1 MIREC
6 NASDLETLEAYLKE
20 EVYGKVILSLIEK
33 NGFEQAAQ
41 SVYGDFEE
49 GVCKGVYLCIYKNL
63 LLYCKE
69 NQVDIDFLE
78 QIVSMQVPEV
88 VAGRPDNVNVIS
100 WLLTDYRQ
108 EKAAAM
114 PELLSYPRYKY
125 SLFFLNCHRHSISLR
140 NKEPH

>member
-6 NASDLETLEAYLKE
+6 NASDLKTLEAYLKE

-33 NGFEQAAQ
+33 NGFEQADQ

-63 LLYCKE
+63 LVYCKE

-114 PELLSYPRYKY
+114 PELLDQEGQ
-125 SLFFLNCHRHSISLR
+125 SLEFGEECSGAVEKGWGILL
-140 NKEPH
+140 K

>member
-100 WLLTDYRQ
+100 WLLT
-108 EKAAAM
+108 KGSCHAGTSGSAGAAAGVRRGM
-114 PELLSYPRYKY
+114 QRS
-125 SLFFLNCHRHSISLR
+125 S
-140 NKEPH
+140 

>member
-1 MIREC
+1 M
-6 NASDLETLEAYLKE
+6 
-20 EVYGKVILSLIEK
+20 
-33 NGFEQAAQ
+33 Q
-41 SVYGDFEE
+41 
-49 GVCKGVYLCIYKNL
+49 GVYLCIYKNL

-108 EKAAAM
+108 EKAAAI
-114 PELLSYPRYKY
+114 PELLDQEGQPLESGEECSGAVEKGWGI
-125 SLFFLNCHRHSISLR
+125 LL
-140 NKEPH
+140 K

>member
-88 VAGRPDNVNVIS
+88 LAGRPDNVNVIS

-114 PELLSYPRYKY
+114 PELLDQEWQPLESGEECSGAVEKGWGI
-125 SLFFLNCHRHSISLR
+125 LL
-140 NKEPH
+140 K

>member
-1 MIREC
+1 M
-6 NASDLETLEAYLKE
+6 
-20 EVYGKVILSLIEK
+20 
-33 NGFEQAAQ
+33 Q
-41 SVYGDFEE
+41 
-49 GVCKGVYLCIYKNL
+49 GVYLCIYKNL
-63 LLYCKE
+63 LVYCKE

-114 PELLSYPRYKY
+114 PELLDQEGQPLESDEECSGAVEKGWGI
-125 SLFFLNCHRHSISLR
+125 LL
-140 NKEPH
+140 K

>member
-108 EKAAAM
+108 ERQLPCRNFWIRRGSRWSPTRNAAEQLKKAGV
-114 PELLSYPRYKY
+114 
-125 SLFFLNCHRHSISLR
+125 FC
-140 NKEPH
+140 

>member
-88 VAGRPDNVNVIS
+88 VAGS

-114 PELLSYPRYKY
+114 PELLDQEGQPLESDEECSGAVEKGWGI
-125 SLFFLNCHRHSISLR
+125 LL
-140 NKEPH
+140 K

>member
-88 VAGRPDNVNVIS
+88 VAGIPAGKGS
-100 WLLTDYRQ
+100 CHAGTSGSGG
-108 EKAAAM
+108 AAAGVRRGM
-114 PELLSYPRYKY
+114 QRS
-125 SLFFLNCHRHSISLR
+125 S
-140 NKEPH
+140 

>member
-20 EVYGKVILSLIEK
+20 EVYGKAILSLIEK

-108 EKAAAM
+108 EKAATM
-114 PELLSYPRYKY
+114 PELLDQEGQPLESGEECSGAVEDGWGILLK
-125 SLFFLNCHRHSISLR
+125 
-140 NKEPH
+140 

>member
-114 PELLSYPRYKY
+114 PELLYQEGQPLESDEECSGAVEKGWGI
-125 SLFFLNCHRHSISLR
+125 LL
-140 NKEPH
+140 K

>member
-108 EKAAAM
+108 EKGSCNTGTSGSGGAAAGVRRGM
-114 PELLSYPRYKY
+114 QRS
-125 SLFFLNCHRHSISLR
+125 S
-140 NKEPH
+140 

>member
-33 NGFEQAAQ
+33 NGFEQADQ

-63 LLYCKE
+63 LVYCKE

-114 PELLSYPRYKY
+114 PELLDQEWQPLESGEECSGAVEKGWGI
-125 SLFFLNCHRHSISLR
+125 LL
-140 NKEPH
+140 K

>member
-6 NASDLETLEAYLKE
+6 KASDLETLEVYLKE

-33 NGFEQAAQ
+33 NGFEQADQ

-63 LLYCKE
+63 L
-69 NQVDIDFLE
+69 
-78 QIVSMQVPEV
+78 VSMQVPEV

-114 PELLSYPRYKY
+114 PELLDQEGQPLESDEECSGAVEKGWGI
-125 SLFFLNCHRHSISLR
+125 LL
-140 NKEPH
+140 K

>member
-78 QIVSMQVPEV
+78 QIVSMQ
-88 VAGRPDNVNVIS
+88 
-100 WLLTDYRQ
+100 
-108 EKAAAM
+108 
-114 PELLSYPRYKY
+114 ELLDQEGQPLESGEECSGAVEKGWGI
-125 SLFFLNCHRHSISLR
+125 LL
-140 NKEPH
+140 K

>member
-114 PELLSYPRYKY
+114 PELLDQEGQPRESDEECSGAVEKGWGI
-125 SLFFLNCHRHSISLR
+125 LL
-140 NKEPH
+140 K

>member
-114 PELLSYPRYKY
+114 PDLLDLEGQRLESVEECSGAVEKGWGI
-125 SLFFLNCHRHSISLR
+125 LL
-140 NKEPH
+140 K

>member
-20 EVYGKVILSLIEK
+20 EVYGKAILSLIEK
-33 NGFEQAAQ
+33 NGFEQADQ
-41 SVYGDFEE
+41 SVYGDFEA
-49 GVCKGVYLCIYKNL
+49 GVCKGENLCIYKNL

-108 EKAAAM
+108 EKAAAR
-114 PELLSYPRYKY
+114 PELLDQEGQPLESGEECSGAVEKGWGI
-125 SLFFLNCHRHSISLR
+125 LL
-140 NKEPH
+140 K

>member
-20 EVYGKVILSLIEK
+20 EVYGKAILSLIEK

-108 EKAAAM
+108 EKAAPI
-114 PELLSYPRYKY
+114 PELLDQEGQPLESGEECSGAVEKGWGI
-125 SLFFLNCHRHSISLR
+125 LL
-140 NKEPH
+140 K

>member
-108 EKAAAM
+108 EKAATM
-114 PELLSYPRYKY
+114 PELLDQEGQPLESGEECSGAVEKGWGI
-125 SLFFLNCHRHSISLR
+125 LL
-140 NKEPH
+140 K

>member
-6 NASDLETLEAYLKE
+6 NASDLKTLEAYLKE

-49 GVCKGVYLCIYKNL
+49 SVCKGVYLCIYKNL

-114 PELLSYPRYKY
+114 PELLDQEGQ
-125 SLFFLNCHRHSISLR
+125 SLEFGEKCSGAVEKGWGILL
-140 NKEPH
+140 K

>member
-33 NGFEQAAQ
+33 NGFEQADQ

-114 PELLSYPRYKY
+114 PELLDQEWQPLESGEECSGAVEKGWGI
-125 SLFFLNCHRHSISLR
+125 LL
-140 NKEPH
+140 K

>member
-114 PELLSYPRYKY
+114 PELLDQEVQPLESDEECSVAFEKGWGI
-125 SLFFLNCHRHSISLR
+125 LL
-140 NKEPH
+140 K